1 MISKFFDQSKD
12 RNRRVIFNFQQKGD
26 KVFLLGTEE
35 KQWSIRRTKP
45 RFLTEQKFRI
55 EREWCSFVK
64 RNAKM
69 LNQQVYKSGIVINR
83 LTGARFQRWDAIN

>member
-1 MISKFFDQSKD
+1 MSKSFGL
-12 RNRRVIFNFQQKGD
+12 NVGD
-26 KVFLLGTEE
+26 AV
-35 KQWSIRRTKP
+35 SR
-45 RFLTEQKFRI
+45 
-55 EREWCSFVK
+55 CAK

>member
-45 RFLTEQKFRI
+45 RFLAEQKFRI
-55 EREWCSFVK
+55 ERGWCSFEMRETK
-64 RNAKM
+64 R
-69 LNQQVYKSGIVINR
+69 
-83 LTGARFQRWDAIN
+83 